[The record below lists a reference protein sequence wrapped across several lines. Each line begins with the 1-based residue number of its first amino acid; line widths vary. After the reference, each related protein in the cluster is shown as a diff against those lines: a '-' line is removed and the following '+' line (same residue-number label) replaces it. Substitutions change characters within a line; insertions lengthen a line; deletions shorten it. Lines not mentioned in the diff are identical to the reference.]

1 MDEKVVIFM
10 HIPKTGGT
18 TLNNIFK
25 KFYSE
30 NEIYDHVPLEEMN
43 KQFSQLKEEDKK
55 NIKAISGHHFYG
67 IHEFFSQPYVYFSM
81 MRHPVERVIS
91 LYYFLKSYPGYYEEN
106 MKHMPFEDYIDWD
119 PQATNGQT
127 KQICGVKSQLSVE
140 KAKESLLEFELIGIT
155 EMFNESL
162 LLLKKKFKW
171 GNIKYKK
178 ANVTK
183 SRPLLNE
190 VPIDIIK
197 KIEKHNELDIEL
209 FQYIKSNFIKQI
221 NDL

>member
-67 IHEFFSQPYVYFSM
+67 IHEFFLNP
-81 MRHPVERVIS
+81 
-91 LYYFLKSYPGYYEEN
+91 
-106 MKHMPFEDYIDWD
+106 
-119 PQATNGQT
+119 
-127 KQICGVKSQLSVE
+127 
-140 KAKESLLEFELIGIT
+140 
-155 EMFNESL
+155 MFIL
-162 LLLKKKFKW
+162 
-171 GNIKYKK
+171 
-178 ANVTK
+178 V
-183 SRPLLNE
+183 
-190 VPIDIIK
+190 
-197 KIEKHNELDIEL
+197 
-209 FQYIKSNFIKQI
+209 
-221 NDL
+221 